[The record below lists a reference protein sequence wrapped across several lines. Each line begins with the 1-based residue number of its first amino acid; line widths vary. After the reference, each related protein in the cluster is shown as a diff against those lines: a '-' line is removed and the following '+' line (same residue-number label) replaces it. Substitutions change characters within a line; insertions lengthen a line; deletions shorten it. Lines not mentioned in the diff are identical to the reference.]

1 MKAKTIS
8 TLILLSGLLGTT
20 VATVARPHPQEKA
33 DQLSESEVLGLM
45 RTINTAQVK
54 SGVLCVNSVCEE
66 PSGPRFSGANSSID
80 HYQSLDEL
88 VSRIRHVNSSEPW
101 MPTLQIIDSSEG
113 TLKDYKVSVVVS
125 PDRQHYVAQLIK
137 SSDCGLALFSNE
149 TGVIYTAT
157 ALGCPMRNSQGKG
170 N

>member
-1 MKAKTIS
+1 MKAKIIS
-8 TLILLSGLLGTT
+8 TLILLSGLLGAI

-54 SGVLCVNSVCEE
+54 SGFLCVNSVCEE
-66 PSGPRFSGANSSID
+66 PSGPRDQTAVSD

-113 TLKDYKVSVVVS
+113 TLKGYKVSVVVS

-149 TGVIYTAT
+149 TGFIYTAT
-157 ALGCPMRNSQGKG
+157 TLGCPMKNSQGKG

>member
-20 VATVARPHPQEKA
+20 AATVARPHPQEKA

-54 SGVLCVNSVCEE
+54 SGFLCVNSVCEE
-66 PSGPRFSGANSSID
+66 PSGPRFNGPDSSID

-157 ALGCPMRNSQGKG
+157 AL
-170 N
+170 